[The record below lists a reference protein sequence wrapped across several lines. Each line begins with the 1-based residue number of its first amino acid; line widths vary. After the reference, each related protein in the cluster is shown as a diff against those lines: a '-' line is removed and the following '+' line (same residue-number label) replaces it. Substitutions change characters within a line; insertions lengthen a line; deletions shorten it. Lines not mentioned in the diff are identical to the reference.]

1 MKAVLY
7 FISVTFGLLMFI
19 SCADMNT
26 VEVAPTNEGIS
37 RVYSED
43 YELVKA
49 AVLASMQSMNI
60 NIKRTNQS
68 SEGFSIMFTKSISA
82 FSWGEVGRVLVV
94 DRQDAGSEV
103 FVHSE
108 KRLKHQFAGA
118 NEREFSIF
126 VFNGISQILEKR

>member
-7 FISVTFGLLMFI
+7 FIAVTFGLLMFI

-94 DRQDAGSEV
+94 DRQDAG
-103 FVHSE
+103 
-108 KRLKHQFAGA
+108 
-118 NEREFSIF
+118 
-126 VFNGISQILEKR
+126 